1 MDESAGGWGID
12 MQNKLSA
19 EEQRLCYD
27 RLNEVFRSVRSYLDN
42 NFVMDDTKE
51 SKNFSDALVGLNA
64 LQSLTLE
71 YLKYGASGWASRRYI
86 DEKIQKL
93 KETRPW

>member
-1 MDESAGGWGID
+1 

-71 YLKYGASGWASRRYI
+71 YLKLSLI
-86 DEKIQKL
+86 HI
-93 KETRPW
+93 